1 VVIDPGEL
9 AAKEAH
15 VLWEVQRRITSGPMG
30 AWASL
35 VVATWWML
43 REVELNHLTCGA
55 VFVRVDRSMG
65 ELRLG
70 ATKTDIEGRGKRR
83 CFMCVCGKGDL
94 PACLC
99 PSCVLTDHLA
109 TRTAAGAEPE
119 DPLFCTP
126 GGHAPTALG
135 TIMVWQA
142 IAAESPKYS
151 DEGVAST
158 DWRVTGHTARRSGA
172 QWLIRRGLELWQVQ
186 YIGRWGSSTV
196 ELYIAAVMAERRAE
210 LAALAARP
218 RATAGALAW
227 AAPESGDAPGERDST
242 AYWEIK
248 SELTSML
255 GKLKDVDAVVVE
267 LKELATAGWRA
278 TAAKLSDSEL
288 NDLVLE
294 ATAAKPGIEVG
305 KPAYV
310 LNRVTGVAHRVSVER
325 LRASCVS
332 GWRSECGWAFGK
344 GSGVLLGGTAPAPL
358 CQRRGCFGA
367 FGLASDG
374 SSSGDSS

>member
-1 VVIDPGEL
+1 
-9 AAKEAH
+9 
-15 VLWEVQRRITSGPMG
+15 
-30 AWASL
+30 
-35 VVATWWML
+35 
-43 REVELNHLTCGA
+43 
-55 VFVRVDRSMG
+55 
-65 ELRLG
+65 
-70 ATKTDIEGRGKRR
+70 
-83 CFMCVCGKGDL
+83 
-94 PACLC
+94 
-99 PSCVLTDHLA
+99 VLTDHLA

-126 GGHAPTALG
+126 SGHAPTALG

-196 ELYIAAVMAERRAE
+196 ELYIAEVMAERRAE
-210 LAALAARP
+210 LAELAAKP
-218 RATAGALAW
+218 RATTGALAW

-248 SELTSML
+248 HELTAML
-255 GKLKDVDAVVVE
+255 VKLKDVDALRAE
-267 LKELATAGWRA
+267 IRSFSELATAGWKA
-278 TAAKLSDSEL
+278 TAAKLSDGEL
-288 NDLVLE
+288 SDLVLE
-294 ATAAKPGIEVG
+294 ATAAKPCFEDVMEDALRG

-310 LNRVTGVAHRVSVER
+310 LNRVTGVAHRVQVGRLCASSVSE
-325 LRASCVS
+325 
-332 GWRSECGWAFGK
+332 WRSECGWAFGK

-358 CQRRGCFGA
+358 CRRRGCFGGA
-367 FGLASDG
+367 RPDEVG